1 MSDEKKDDL
10 SVAAEG
16 ESDAP
21 LRIDEEL
28 SEAEALAARQR
39 RKELAADDDDE
50 TWTNQPSS
58 AEGQESLE
66 GDDDDHDEDDDDEE
80 GEHAPAPRKQ
90 IQSGRD
96 VVCEE
101 LPFRAER
108 AATRIKPYLTATIV
122 FELTNSGERILFDWR
137 ESAPKISPLARET
150 VVSCD
155 DGRGVEISAQKVN
168 VDTVIAVSEM
178 NLMAIRSG
186 NLNPQVGMLT
196 DKIRVKGKVGP
207 AVYVFNV
214 IAPRP
219 R

>member
-1 MSDEKKDDL
+1 MSDEKKEEL

-16 ESDAP
+16 ESQTP

-28 SEAEALAARQR
+28 NEEEILAARQR
-39 RKELAADDDDE
+39 RKDLAADDDEE
-50 TWTNQPSS
+50 TWTNQPSAD
-58 AEGQESLE
+58 AEREPLDADS
-66 GDDDDHDEDDDDEE
+66 DDEDDDDEDE
-80 GEHAPAPRKQ
+80 EDEQARAPRKQ

-108 AATRIKPYLTATIV
+108 AATRIKPYLTTTIV
-122 FELTNSGERILFDWR
+122 FELTNSGERFLFDWR
-137 ESAPKISPLARET
+137 ESAPKISPLAREV

-155 DGRGVEISAQKVN
+155 DGAGVEVTGQKVN

-178 NLMAIRSG
+178 NLMAIRAG